1 VCHHPGVEQSELT
14 HGETFA
20 ALHRRGDPVLLAN
33 AWDAASAAVIQA
45 AGAKAIA
52 TTSSG
57 VAWALGVPD
66 GGLLGAAALGAA
78 LGRIVAAVD
87 IPVTA
92 DIEDGYGP
100 GPADVAVTVR
110 AALDAGAV
118 GINLEDRAGGQR
130 TLFSPAEQA
139 ARIAAARAEAGGA
152 GQPLWINARTDVYLA
167 GIGEPERRLALVL
180 RLAQVYADAGADS
193 LFVPGVTDPG
203 ILAALVD
210 GPLPL
215 NAMVSDGAPPVAEL
229 AALGVARISL
239 GSAIAQAAYG
249 VADRAA
255 RELFT
260 AGSYGGT
267 AGALPYPT
275 LNAMFPA
282 RR

>member
-1 VCHHPGVEQSELT
+1 MCHDSGVEQSELT

-20 ALHRRGDPVLLAN
+20 ALHRRGDPLLLAN
-33 AWDAASAAVIQA
+33 AWDAASAAVIRA
-45 AGAKAIA
+45 AGAAAIA

-57 VAWALGVPD
+57 MAWALGVPD
-66 GGLLGAAALGAA
+66 GGVLGPQALAAA

-87 IPVTA
+87 VPVTA

-100 GPADVAVTVR
+100 APADVALTVR

-130 TLFSPAEQA
+130 TLFAPDEQA
-139 ARIAAARAEAGGA
+139 ARIAAARAEADGA
-152 GQPLWINARTDVYLA
+152 GQRLWINARTDVYLVK
-167 GIGEPERRLALVL
+167 IGEPEQRLALTL
-180 RLAQVYADAGADS
+180 RLAKVYADAGADS
-193 LFVPGVTDPG
+193 LFVPGVTDPA
-203 ILAALVD
+203 ILTALVE

-215 NAMVSDGAPPVAEL
+215 NAIVNEGAPPIAEL
-229 AALGVARISL
+229 AALGVARVSL

-260 AGSYGGT
+260 AGTYGAT
-267 AGALPYPT
+267 AGGLPYPT
-275 LNAMFPA
+275 LNGMFPP
-282 RR
+282 RH